1 MEATRKVTR
10 MNDKAILKHLYPLIS
25 LVTRQRPLAAWPWL
39 YFPYAKMFRRFKPG
53 AHNVAQRCLP
63 DENTNLVIEGPGS
76 GGNHSFAA
84 YFRKWNPSER
94 VSTLTHCAA
103 TVRYAVKR
111 GIPCVV
117 LSRDIMGYINSHTK
131 RFPHLYTPG
140 VAARCY
146 TSFFLSVWDY
156 RAGFVLAQLH
166 EIIDRPDMVIRQI
179 NAQFGTVFNAGDGLL
194 PRIRV
199 SEGDPNHG
207 YEDDG
212 K

>member
-1 MEATRKVTR
+1 
-10 MNDKAILKHLYPLIS
+10 MNKSLLKMLYPMIS
-25 LVTRQRPLAAWPWL
+25 LVTRQRPFAAWPCL
-39 YFPYAKMFRRFKPG
+39 YFPYARMFRRFRPG
-53 AHNVAQRCLP
+53 KHNRARRCLP
-63 DENTNLVIEGPGS
+63 DRQTELVIEGPGS

-84 YFRKWNPSER
+84 YFRKWNPVAR

-103 TVRYAVKR
+103 TVRYAASW

-156 RAGFVLAQLH
+156 REHFVLAQLH
-166 EIIDRPDMVIRQI
+166 EIIDRPDEVMRQI
-179 NAQFGTVFNAGDGLL
+179 NAHFGTVFNVGDGLL

-199 SEGDPNHG
+199 SECDPNHG
-207 YEDDG
+207 YEDNE
-212 K
+212 